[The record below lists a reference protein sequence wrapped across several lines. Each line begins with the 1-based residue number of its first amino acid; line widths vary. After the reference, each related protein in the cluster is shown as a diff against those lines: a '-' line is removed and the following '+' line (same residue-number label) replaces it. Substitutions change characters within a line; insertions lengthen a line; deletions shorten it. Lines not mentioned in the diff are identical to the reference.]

1 MSDVD
6 GSVKRSDLEACRLP
20 FVCSLQCSTGQFRYS
35 PLKFPR
41 EKGRDQGLGPGG
53 LWEGAS
59 CQTAQRIRIVC
70 VYLLRLEW
78 LVGK

>member
-1 MSDVD
+1 MSDAD

-41 EKGRDQGLGPGG
+41 EKGRDQGLGPRG
-53 LWEGAS
+53 L
-59 CQTAQRIRIVC
+59 
-70 VYLLRLEW
+70 
-78 LVGK
+78 